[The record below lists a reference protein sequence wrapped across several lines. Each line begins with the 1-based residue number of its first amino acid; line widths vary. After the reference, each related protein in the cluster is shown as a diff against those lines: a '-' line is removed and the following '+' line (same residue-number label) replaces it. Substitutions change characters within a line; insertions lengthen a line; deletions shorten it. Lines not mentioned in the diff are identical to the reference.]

1 MFEGTAMVTLTRWVR
16 KNAPKALKPKRVPTG
31 PMFLKTASME
41 YSPYGVVGVIA
52 PWNYPLGIPFQ
63 SIPWILACG
72 NTVVLKPSELTTA
85 TGVMIGEVIGR
96 AGRDLVKVVTG
107 YGPTGAALIESGVDK
122 VVFTGSGNTGRR
134 ILETAAKSLTPVI
147 MELGGKDAMIVCDDA
162 DISQAAK
169 AAVGSAFSN
178 AGQTCM
184 ATERAIV
191 TDGVYD
197 AFVEAVRDEVGKLT
211 VGNSDGSHV
220 GAMTQPQQAAI
231 INRRIDAAVEAGAK
245 VAAKGSSPGEPFF
258 PPTVLVDVPVDS
270 ELWREE
276 SFGPV
281 MSIARVRTTAEAVD
295 LANDTEFGLNG
306 SVFARDRDTRR
317 SLASAMVA
325 GGVNI
330 NDALIGSAIAAL
342 PFGGERSSGFGR
354 LQGVEGF
361 AAFSR
366 VKSITDNRVPGAP
379 SLMGQMFTGK
389 KASPALV
396 ERFVRRVFGASKASR
411 R

>member
-1 MFEGTAMVTLTRWVR
+1 
-16 KNAPKALKPKRVPTG
+16 
-31 PMFLKTASME
+31 
-41 YSPYGVVGVIA
+41 
-52 PWNYPLGIPFQ
+52 
-63 SIPWILACG
+63 
-72 NTVVLKPSELTTA
+72 
-85 TGVMIGEVIGR
+85 
-96 AGRDLVKVVTG
+96 
-107 YGPTGAALIESGVDK
+107 
-122 VVFTGSGNTGRR
+122 
-134 ILETAAKSLTPVI
+134 

-162 DISQAAK
+162 DIAQAAK

-191 TDGVYD
+191 TDGAYD
-197 AFVEAVRDEVGKLT
+197 AFVEAVCTEVGKLT
-211 VGNSDGSHV
+211 VSNAEGSHV

-231 INRRIDAAVEAGAK
+231 INRRIDAATEAGAK
-245 VAAKGSSPGEPFF
+245 VAAKGTDPGEPFF
-258 PPTVLVDVPVDS
+258 PPTVLVDVPVTS

-281 MSIARVRTTAEAVD
+281 MSIARAGSNAEAVEI
-295 LANDTEFGLNG
+295 ANDTEFGLNG
-306 SVFARDRDTRR
+306 SVFAKDRATRK

-354 LQGVEGF
+354 LQGFEGF
-361 AAFSR
+361 AEFSR

-389 KASPALV
+389 KTSPKVL
-396 ERFVRRVFGASKASR
+396 EKFVARAFGASKARPRS
-411 R
+411 